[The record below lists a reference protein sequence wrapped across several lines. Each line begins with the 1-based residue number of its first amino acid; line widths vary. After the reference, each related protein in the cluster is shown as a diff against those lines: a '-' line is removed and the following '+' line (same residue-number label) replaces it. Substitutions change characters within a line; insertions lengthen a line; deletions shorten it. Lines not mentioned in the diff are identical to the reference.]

1 VRLTGYGCAIRG
13 PTCDDQRLEPPRL
26 PAETAGGAAR
36 TEARVPQ
43 PNLAQLVLVEL
54 AAAAAAG
61 GIALAGG
68 LHGAGFIAGVAVAAL
83 VLIPAIVPLR
93 GRWLYQLG
101 QSWLGLRLRRRRSTT
116 GSGLAGL
123 LGDYR
128 VESVAAGS
136 RGGVIGVVHSGT
148 TWSLPLALGLDSVFN
163 DDVPVPLHLLA
174 DLLNVEDVP
183 LSSVRLFTLVTPAQ
197 TSGRSPAG
205 PAAPATPLAA
215 RYCLI
220 TLDSLRAADAIAAR
234 GGGTLAVHQI
244 LRRCAVHAEQELAT
258 AGLTVRRLDENAVA
272 SLFATWLG
280 PATTTP
286 TRRGEHPEE
295 SWIDVRVAGT
305 WSTVFAISGQGDDV
319 VDRVARL
326 AALAP
331 TPVVGTSLV
340 LQPVG
345 ARGRIEATM
354 LVRLSAPA
362 SVARADALSALTLLA
377 QAFDL
382 DLKRVDGEQATLL
395 RATTPLGVGE
405 PV

>member
-1 VRLTGYGCAIRG
+1 MAQ
-13 PTCDDQRLEPPRL
+13 PT
-26 PAETAGGAAR
+26 
-36 TEARVPQ
+36 
-43 PNLAQLVLVEL
+43 LAQLVLVEL

-68 LHGAGFIAGVAVAAL
+68 RRGAWFVAGVAVGAL

-93 GRWLYQLG
+93 GRWLYQLA
-101 QSWLGLRLRRRRSTT
+101 QSWAGLRLRRRRIAA

-136 RGGVIGVVHSGT
+136 RGGVIGVVRSGT

-163 DDVPVPLHLLA
+163 DDVPVPLRLLT
-174 DLLNVEDVP
+174 DLLRVEDVA
-183 LSSVRLFTLVTPAQ
+183 LSSVRLFTLVAPAQ
-197 TSGRSPAG
+197 TSARAPAG
-205 PAAPATPLAA
+205 PGAPATPLAA

-220 TLDSLRAADAIAAR
+220 TLDSRRAADAIAAR

-244 LRRCAVHAEQELAT
+244 LRRSAVHAEQVLAT
-258 AGLTVRRLDENAVA
+258 AGLTVHRLDENAVA
-272 SLFATWLG
+272 SLFATWMG
-280 PATTTP
+280 PAATP
-286 TRRGEHPEE
+286 TQGGDQPEE
-295 SWIDVRVAGT
+295 SWTGVRVAGT
-305 WSTVFAISGQGDDV
+305 WSTVFAVTGAGDDV
-319 VDRVARL
+319 VDRVSRL

-345 ARGRIEATM
+345 PRGRIEATM
-354 LVRLSAPA
+354 LVRLSASA
-362 SVARADALSALTLLA
+362 SGPRADALSALGLLA